1 MRQLIKRLALYLLK
15 KNRKFFWAQVTKETI
30 ENMIDKGIMFCRA
43 YDKSVAIQGR
53 KYTKRKMDK

>member
-1 MRQLIKRLALYLLK
+1 MEGLQ

-53 KYTKRKMDK
+53 KYTKRKKDW

>member
-1 MRQLIKRLALYLLK
+1 MKSFVKVWKVCK
-15 KNRKFFWAQVTKETI
+15 KNHKFFWAQVTKETI

-53 KYTKRKMDK
+53 KYTKRKKDW